1 MNQQITVEERFGLAK
16 SNFIID
22 PIYESDF
29 WAPRSDINID
39 SLVEN
44 LRVDLVTGLAPKRFI
59 WGRYGGG
66 KTHTL
71 HHTMRE
77 LEKITPIHPVHIDCP
92 DMSRRSTFLDLYRD
106 GIMHSLGEDFVLGLF
121 DASLEKI
128 GYARREEFLRKLN
141 EALNDQELSKAV
153 ARLQD
158 PNFDRIKLWAFI
170 TGVSVGKSDLTDLG
184 QTQDLTSAE
193 SSRLAEMIILVGRL
207 SRTNLGKTLV
217 LILDE
222 IDRLG
227 PPSGPGP
234 ETIMT
239 FQTAFRRL
247 VDPNQKTVSILIGC
261 SAEARGEVPEIFAER
276 GPVMDRLGRDP
287 GFGVIEIHDLID
299 KDVDVFI
306 KAVIRRFRNQSVDM
320 VGLVKEASSA
330 TSETVDEEF
339 FPFTV
344 EAIAALKG
352 RLSQTMTPRE
362 VTLTMTRLLGRAHLL
377 NKSVVTSDVV

>member
-1 MNQQITVEERFGLAK
+1 MNQQTTVEERFGLAR
-16 SNFIID
+16 SNFVIN
-22 PIYESDF
+22 PVSEADF
-29 WAPRSDINID
+29 WAPRSDVSIEL
-39 SLVEN
+39 LVEN
-44 LRVDLVTGLAPKRFI
+44 LRVDLVIGLAPKRFI

-71 HHTMRE
+71 HKIMRE

-92 DMSRRSTFLDLYRD
+92 DLSRRSTFLELYRD
-106 GIMHSLGEDFVLGLF
+106 GIMRSLGEDFVLGLF
-121 DASLEKI
+121 DASLEEI
-128 GYARREEFLRKLN
+128 GYARREEFLRKLK
-141 EALNDQELSKAV
+141 ETLGDEELSKAV

-170 TGVSVGKSDLTDLG
+170 SGVSVGKSDLPDLG

-193 SSRLAEMIILVGRL
+193 SSRLAEMIILIGRL
-207 SRTNLGKTLV
+207 TRTNLGKTLV

-222 IDRLG
+222 MDRLG

-261 SAEARGEVPEIFAER
+261 TAEARADFPEIFASEA
-276 GPVMDRLGRDP
+276 VMGRLGRDP
-287 GFGVIEIHDLID
+287 GFGEIEIGGLVDP
-299 KDVDVFI
+299 DVDRFI
-306 KAVIRRFRNQSVDM
+306 KSIIEHFRNPDADIASLIQS
-320 VGLVKEASSA
+320 ASSG
-330 TSETVDEEF
+330 TSETINEDF

-352 RLSQTMTPRE
+352 RLSQIMTPRE
-362 VTLTMTRLLGRAHLL
+362 VTLTMSRLLGKAYLL
-377 NKSVVTSDVV
+377 NKPVVTSDVV

>member
-1 MNQQITVEERFGLAK
+1 MNQQTTVEERFGLAR
-16 SNFIID
+16 SNFVVN
-22 PIYESDF
+22 PISEADF
-29 WAPRSDINID
+29 WAPRSDVSIE

-44 LRVDLVTGLAPKRFI
+44 LRVDLVIGLAPKRFV

-71 HHTMRE
+71 HKAMIE
-77 LEKITPIHPVHIDCP
+77 LEKMTPIHAVHVDCP
-92 DMSRRSTFLDLYRD
+92 DLSRRSTFIDLYRD
-106 GIMHSLGEDFVLGLF
+106 GIMRSLGEDFVLGLF

-128 GYARREEFLRKLN
+128 GYAHREEFLRKLK
-141 EALNDQELSKAV
+141 EALDDEELSKAV

-170 TGVSVGKSDLTDLG
+170 SGVSVGRSNLTDLG

-207 SRTNLGKTLV
+207 ARTNLGKTLV

-222 IDRLG
+222 MDRLG
-227 PPSGPGP
+227 PPSGPGA
-234 ETIMT
+234 ETIAT

-261 SAEARGEVPEIFAER
+261 SAEARGDLPDIFASEA
-276 GPVMDRLGRDP
+276 VMGRLGHDP
-287 GFGVIEIHDLID
+287 GFGEIEIRELVDP
-299 KDVDVFI
+299 DVNRFI
-306 KAVIRRFRNQSVDM
+306 KAVIRHFRNQSVDM
-320 VGLVKEASSA
+320 VGLIKEASSA

-344 EAIAALKG
+344 EAIAALKV

-362 VTLTMTRLLGRAHLL
+362 VTLTMSRLLGRAHLL

>member
-1 MNQQITVEERFGLAK
+1 MNQQTTVEERFGLAR
-16 SNFIID
+16 SNFVVN
-22 PIYESDF
+22 PVSEADF

-44 LRVDLVTGLAPKRFI
+44 LRVDLVIGLAPKRFI
-59 WGRYGGG
+59 WGPYGGG

-77 LEKITPIHPVHIDCP
+77 LEKMTPIHPVHIDCP
-92 DMSRRSTFLDLYRD
+92 DLSRRSTFLDLYRD

-121 DASLEKI
+121 DATLEKI

-141 EALNDQELSKAV
+141 EALDDQELSKAV

-158 PNFDRIKLWAFI
+158 PNFDRIKLWAFLS
-170 TGVSVGKSDLTDLG
+170 GVSVGKSDLTDLG
-184 QTQDLTSAE
+184 QTQDMSSAE
-193 SSRLAEMIILVGRL
+193 SSRLAELIILVGRL

-222 IDRLG
+222 MDRLG
-227 PPSGPGP
+227 PPSGPGA
-234 ETIMT
+234 ETIVT

-247 VDPNQKTVSILIGC
+247 VDPSQKTVSILIGC
-261 SAEARGEVPEIFAER
+261 SAVARSDFPDIFAGEA
-276 GPVMDRLGRDP
+276 VMGRLGRDP
-287 GFGVIEIHDLID
+287 GFGEIEIRELVDPDVDRFIKSVIEH
-299 KDVDVFI
+299 
-306 KAVIRRFRNQSVDM
+306 FRNQDADIAS
-320 VGLVKEASSA
+320 LIQSASSG
-330 TSETVDEEF
+330 TSETINEDF

-352 RLSQTMTPRE
+352 RLSQIMTPRE
-362 VTLTMTRLLGRAHLL
+362 VTLTMSRLLGKAYLL
-377 NKSVVTSDVV
+377 NKPVVTSDVV